1 MSGENIWLD
10 WAVKLQSIAQA
21 GLTYGKDKFDI
32 ERYEEIRKISAEI
45 IAHKTELPLQK
56 VTELFCNET
65 GYQTPKIDTRAAVFK
80 DTKIL
85 LVKENNGTWSLPG
98 GWCDVDCSVKENA
111 EKEVFEEA
119 GIEVSAEKVIAVQ
132 DREKHNKP
140 VYAWKICKIFILC
153 SIKKDGKF
161 TANIETTESK
171 YFSLEEISNLNL
183 AEEKNN
189 LEQIKMCFA
198 AYKNKNWQTQLD

>member
-45 IAHKTELPLQK
+45 VAHKTELPLEK
-56 VTELFCNET
+56 VTELFCNEN

-85 LVKENNGTWSLPG
+85 LVKENNGTWSLP
-98 GWCDVDCSVKENA
+98 A
-111 EKEVFEEA
+111 A
-119 GIEVSAEKVIAVQ
+119 GAMFGA
-132 DREKHNKP
+132 RLR
-140 VYAWKICKIFILC
+140 KIP
-153 SIKKDGKF
+153 KKKF
-161 TANIETTESK
+161 LRK
-171 YFSLEEISNLNL
+171 LEL
-183 AEEKNN
+183 K
-189 LEQIKMCFA
+189 
-198 AYKNKNWQTQLD
+198 

>member
-45 IAHKTELPLQK
+45 VAHKTELPL
-56 VTELFCNET
+56 
-65 GYQTPKIDTRAAVFK
+65 
-80 DTKIL
+80 
-85 LVKENNGTWSLPG
+85 
-98 GWCDVDCSVKENA
+98 
-111 EKEVFEEA
+111 
-119 GIEVSAEKVIAVQ
+119 EKVIAVQ

-153 SIKKDGKF
+153 SIKKTENSRQTSKQQKVNIFHLKKF
-161 TANIETTESK
+161 LSSILRKKKTILSR
-171 YFSLEEISNLNL
+171 
-183 AEEKNN
+183 
-189 LEQIKMCFA
+189 
-198 AYKNKNWQTQLD
+198 

>member
-45 IAHKTELPLQK
+45 VAHKTELPL
-56 VTELFCNET
+56 
-65 GYQTPKIDTRAAVFK
+65 
-80 DTKIL
+80 
-85 LVKENNGTWSLPG
+85 
-98 GWCDVDCSVKENA
+98 
-111 EKEVFEEA
+111 
-119 GIEVSAEKVIAVQ
+119 EKVIAV
-132 DREKHNKP
+132 
-140 VYAWKICKIFILC
+140 
-153 SIKKDGKF
+153 
-161 TANIETTESK
+161 
-171 YFSLEEISNLNL
+171 EEISKLNL

-198 AYKNKNWQTQLD
+198 AYENKNWQTQLD